1 MDNNIYYKIEE
12 FDSNNNY
19 NDSNNNYNDSNYNHD
34 NDDDDDSNNNND
46 DNIKNLIYNEEKII
60 DDYEYN
66 ELPIKNINLICD
78 YYNIKRGKLSKKQK
92 IIEIIFFEN
101 NINNID
107 IVENRKLLWEYIKI
121 IKTDKF
127 LKNHI
132 LLDI

>member
-12 FDSNNNY
+12 F
-19 NDSNNNYNDSNYNHD
+19 DSNNNYNDSNYNHD

>member
-12 FDSNNNY
+12 FDNNDN
-19 NDSNNNYNDSNYNHD
+19 
-34 NDDDDDSNNNND
+34 NDDDNND
-46 DNIKNLIYNEEKII
+46 DDNNDNIKNLIYNEEKII

-78 YYNIKRGKLSKKQK
+78 YYKIKRGKLSKKQK
-92 IIEIIFFEN
+92 IIEIILFEN
-101 NINNID
+101 NVNNIN
-107 IVENRKLLWEYIKI
+107 IVENRKLLWEYVKI

-127 LKNHI
+127 LKNYI

>member
-12 FDSNNNY
+12 FDSNN
-19 NDSNNNYNDSNYNHD
+19 DDNNEDGNSSDNH
-34 NDDDDDSNNNND
+34 NND

-60 DDYEYN
+60 DDYKYN

-101 NINNID
+101 NMNNID
-107 IVENRKLLWEYIKI
+107 IVENRKLLWEYVKI

-127 LKNHI
+127 LKNYI

>member
-12 FDSNNNY
+12 FDSNNDS
-19 NDSNNNYNDSNYNHD
+19 NDSNDSND
-34 NDDDDDSNNNND
+34 NNDDDSNDDDNN
-46 DNIKNLIYNEEKII
+46 DNIKNLLYNEEKII

-78 YYNIKRGKLSKKQK
+78 YYKIKRGKLSKKQK

-101 NINNID
+101 NMNNID
-107 IVENRKLLWEYIKI
+107 IVENRKLLWEYVKI

-127 LKNHI
+127 LKNYI

>member
-12 FDSNNNY
+12 FD
-19 NDSNNNYNDSNYNHD
+19 NDNH
-34 NDDDDDSNNNND
+34 ND
-46 DNIKNLIYNEEKII
+46 DNNYESYDNNEDNDIKNLICNQEYLI
-60 DDYEYN
+60 DNYEYN

-78 YYNIKRGKLSKKQK
+78 YYKIKRGKLTKKEK

-107 IVENRKLLWEYIKI
+107 VIENRKLLWEYIKI

-127 LKNHI
+127 LKNYI
-132 LLDI
+132 IIDI

>member
-12 FDSNNNY
+12 FDNDNN
-19 NDSNNNYNDSNYNHD
+19 D
-34 NDDDDDSNNNND
+34 NDNND
-46 DNIKNLIYNEEKII
+46 NDNSDNNDNNDNIKNLIYNEEKLI
-60 DDYEYN
+60 DNYEYN

-78 YYNIKRGKLSKKQK
+78 YYKIKRGKLSKKQK

-101 NINNID
+101 NMNNID

>member
-12 FDSNNNY
+12 FDSNNDSN
-19 NDSNNNYNDSNYNHD
+19 NDSNDSND
-34 NDDDDDSNNNND
+34 NNND
-46 DNIKNLIYNEEKII
+46 DNNDDDNNDNIKNLLYNEEKII

-78 YYNIKRGKLSKKQK
+78 YYKIKRGKLSKKQK

-101 NINNID
+101 NMNNID
-107 IVENRKLLWEYIKI
+107 IVENRKLLWEYVKI

-127 LKNHI
+127 LKNYI

>member
-12 FDSNNNY
+12 FDNDNNDNDNNY
-19 NDSNNNYNDSNYNHD
+19 NNDNYNNYNN
-34 NDDDDDSNNNND
+34 
-46 DNIKNLIYNEEKII
+46 DNIKNLIYNEEKLI
-60 DDYEYN
+60 DNYEYN

-78 YYNIKRGKLSKKQK
+78 YYKIKRGKLSKKQK

-101 NINNID
+101 NMNNID

>member
-19 NDSNNNYNDSNYNHD
+19 NDSNYNDN
-34 NDDDDDSNNNND
+34 NDDDDDINNN
-46 DNIKNLIYNEEKII
+46 NIKNLIYNEEKII
-60 DDYEYN
+60 DEYEYN

-78 YYNIKRGKLSKKQK
+78 YYKIKRGKLSKKQK

-101 NINNID
+101 NMNNID
-107 IVENRKLLWEYIKI
+107 IVENRKLLWEYVKI
-121 IKTDKF
+121 VKTDKF
-127 LKNHI
+127 LKNYI

>member
-12 FDSNNNY
+12 FDSNN
-19 NDSNNNYNDSNYNHD
+19 DDNNEDGNSSD
-34 NDDDDDSNNNND
+34 NDNND

-60 DDYEYN
+60 DEYEYN

-78 YYNIKRGKLSKKQK
+78 YYKIKRGKLSKKQK

-101 NINNID
+101 NMNNID
-107 IVENRKLLWEYIKI
+107 IVENRKLLWEYVKI

-127 LKNHI
+127 LKNYI

>member
-12 FDSNNNY
+12 FDYHNDDNY
-19 NDSNNNYNDSNYNHD
+19 NDDNYNDDNYKDDNYND
-34 NDDDDDSNNNND
+34 F
-46 DNIKNLIYNEEKII
+46 IYNEQYFIH
-60 DDYEYN
+60 DYEYN

-78 YYNIKRGKLSKKQK
+78 YYKIKRGKLSKKQK

-101 NINNID
+101 NMNNID
-107 IVENRKLLWEYIKI
+107 IVENRKLLWEYVKI

-127 LKNHI
+127 LKNYI

>member
-19 NDSNNNYNDSNYNHD
+19 NDSNYNHD
-34 NDDDDDSNNNND
+34 NDDDDINNN
-46 DNIKNLIYNEEKII
+46 NIKNLIYNEEKII
-60 DDYEYN
+60 DEYEYN

-78 YYNIKRGKLSKKQK
+78 YYKIKRGKLSKKQK

-101 NINNID
+101 NMNNID
-107 IVENRKLLWEYIKI
+107 IVENRKLLWEYVKI
-121 IKTDKF
+121 VKTDKF
-127 LKNHI
+127 LKNYI

>member
-12 FDSNNNY
+12 FDN
-19 NDSNNNYNDSNYNHD
+19 D
-34 NDDDDDSNNNND
+34 NDNNDNNDNNGNNNNNND
-46 DNIKNLIYNEEKII
+46 YNIKNLIYNEEKII
-60 DDYEYN
+60 DEYEYN

-78 YYNIKRGKLSKKQK
+78 YYKIKRGKLSKKQK

-101 NINNID
+101 NMNNID
-107 IVENRKLLWEYIKI
+107 IVENRKLLWEYVKI
-121 IKTDKF
+121 VKTDKF